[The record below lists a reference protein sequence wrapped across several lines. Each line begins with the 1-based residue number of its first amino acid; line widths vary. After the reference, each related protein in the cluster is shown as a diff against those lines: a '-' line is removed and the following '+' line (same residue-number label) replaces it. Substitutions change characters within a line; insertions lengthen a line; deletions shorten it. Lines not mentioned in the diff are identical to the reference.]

1 MHSRY
6 LKPLSLLV
14 ALALGGCSSL
24 LSTPY
29 ERPALNVP
37 ASWQQASEQQA
48 SNGQAWWKAFA
59 DPELDRLIEAALT
72 RNNDIGTALLNVRRA
87 RLQAGLTR
95 DDQFPQLSSGM
106 NVDRTRSLGSSGSTA
121 HSYSLTGSVSWEAD
135 LWNRLGSATDAAELE
150 ALATEQDYAA
160 TRLSLAGTVASLYW
174 QIGYLNER
182 LSASDASIDYARQ
195 TLQLVQVQYEAG
207 QASALELAESRQSL
221 ETQLASEVDLR
232 QQRVEQRNALAV
244 LFDGAAPAN
253 LAELQS
259 LQGSV
264 LPAVGAD
271 LPASLLARRPDLRAA
286 ELRLRSSLKSAD
298 ATRAS
303 YYPTLSLTGTLGYSS
318 AALSNLLQNPVGTLG
333 ASLALPFLQWNQMK
347 LNVAVSKTDYEL
359 AVTDFRQ
366 SLYQALADVEN
377 GLAGRQHY
385 AEQQS
390 MRSRALDAASEAER
404 IYRIRYESGAVDLQ
418 SWLSAQET
426 RRTAQITL
434 SENRLNQLLN
444 AATLYQALGGDTGV
458 SLEAPLA
465 TLSAGSSAH

>member
-1 MHSRY
+1 MHSHY

-37 ASWQQASEQQA
+37 ASWQQPGQQQA
-48 SNGQAWWKAFA
+48 SSGQAWWTAFNDA
-59 DPELDRLIEAALT
+59 ELDRLIDAALA

-95 DDQFPQLSSGM
+95 DGQFPQLSSGLSA
-106 NVDRTRSLGSSGSTA
+106 DRTRALRGEGSTA

-182 LSASDASIDYARQ
+182 LTASAASIEYARQ
-195 TLQLVQVQYEAG
+195 TLQLVQVQYDAG
-207 QASALELAESRQSL
+207 QASALELAEARQSL

-244 LFDGAAPAN
+244 LFDGASPVS
-253 LAELQS
+253 LTELQS
-259 LQGSV
+259 LRGSV
-264 LPAVGAD
+264 LPSVGAD

-286 ELRLRSSLKSAD
+286 ELRLRSSLKSVD
-298 ATRAS
+298 ATHAS
-303 YYPTLSLTGTLGYSS
+303 YYPDLSLTGTLGYSS
-318 AALSNLLQNPVGTLG
+318 SALGNLLQNPVGAVG
-333 ASLALPFLQWNQMK
+333 ASLAMPFLQWNQMK

-377 GLAGRQHY
+377 GLAGRRHY
-385 AEQQS
+385 AEQEA
-390 MRSRALDAASEAER
+390 MRSRALDAAREAER

-418 SWLSAQET
+418 SWLSAQDT

-434 SENRLNQLLN
+434 AENRLNQLIN
-444 AATLYQALGGDTGV
+444 AVTLYQSLGGDTGV
-458 SLEAPLA
+458 NIEAPLA
-465 TLSAGSSAH
+465 ALPDQ